1 MGLKNGTMLYL
12 GFDSGAQ
19 PSRGD
24 QQSKKQIA
32 ADGSIVDHRATQDAN
47 AFRPGLLSL
56 RSQKMHW
63 SLADMNDLDNQYTFT
78 IKRHDKPM
86 CARVSLDRAS
96 CNSFQQFCR
105 KSAFQTARCGILYGH
120 LSGDDE
126 AEKAAEKG
134 AAVSS
139 TPKNP
144 KHRRISDLNVK
155 QPSARRRNAHGN
167 INIPTGVQFASP
179 TPDAP
184 FFVLFILWH
193 FYLIFVPFSFPCA
206 TQIGPQTVLVDCIY
220 EPPQRGND
228 SGFTL
233 TCPEDHA
240 DAVDVV
246 AKALGMRRVGF
257 IFSHPRRKTNGEK
270 GEDFRFTGQECITVA
285 SQQLQAT
292 NGASSSSFVA
302 VKVRR

>member
-1 MGLKNGTMLYL
+1 MLIRLRSPVGTWRMPGVTESTTVGDILDWVKAEHSVAPASCTLSTTPNLKAPLNDPQRTVGSMGLKNGTMLYL

-120 LSGDDE
+120 LSGGDE
-126 AEKAAEKG
+126 AKKAAEKG

-167 INIPTGVQFASP
+167 IN
-179 TPDAP
+179 
-184 FFVLFILWH
+184 
-193 FYLIFVPFSFPCA
+193 
-206 TQIGPQTVLVDCIY
+206 
-220 EPPQRGND
+220 
-228 SGFTL
+228 
-233 TCPEDHA
+233 
-240 DAVDVV
+240 
-246 AKALGMRRVGF
+246 
-257 IFSHPRRKTNGEK
+257 
-270 GEDFRFTGQECITVA
+270 
-285 SQQLQAT
+285 
-292 NGASSSSFVA
+292 
-302 VKVRR
+302 